1 MNWSLGASDFPRP
14 LVRGAG
20 FSSIRMISRIKL
32 YVGAVSLAALASGA
46 TLFVLFHDRPNR
58 WLIAV
63 ACMVGWGLIAQLLG
77 HSIGGDSTGSIA
89 SMPYLAGSFLVPG
102 WELLAAIF
110 LSESIVGLLRRRG
123 VIKTVFNVAQTV
135 LCFGLG
141 ILAYRSAGGTPLLA
155 EGEFHALAFCVGT
168 IVAFAA
174 NTLAVSGALAIS
186 ENRSLSTV
194 WRATTRG
201 SLLYDVL
208 SAPLPYFFAQLFISK
223 GVVGALMLALPL
235 FAVRQIFRTA
245 WKLEQATQDLLQLMV
260 KAIEA
265 RDPYTSGHSQR
276 VQEYAMIIGR
286 AAGLSAREVER
297 LGKAALLHDVGKI
310 HEMYAPILRKADK
323 LTADEW
329 AIMKTH
335 PVKSAELVSAV
346 SHLRDIV
353 AAIRHH
359 HESWDGTGYPDAIV
373 GKAIPRFSRIVA
385 IADTIDAMTTTRPYR
400 AARSLEQVR
409 AEMIAMSGRQFDPD
423 LCDAVLDSTFFAKLS
438 AAVSANSSENFSVTA
453 AAMQS
458 A

>member
-1 MNWSLGASDFPRP
+1 
-14 LVRGAG
+14 
-20 FSSIRMISRIKL
+20 MISRIKL
-32 YVGAVSLAALASGA
+32 YVGAVAIAALGTSVA
-46 TLFVLFHDRPNR
+46 LFALYHDRPER

-63 ACMVGWGLIAQLLG
+63 VCMVGWGLIAQLLS

-89 SMPYLAGSFLVPG
+89 SMPYLAGAFLVPG
-102 WELLAAIF
+102 WEMPAAI
-110 LSESIVGLLRRRG
+110 LVSESIVGIVRRRG
-123 VIKTVFNVAQTV
+123 LIKSVFNVSQTV
-135 LCFGLG
+135 LCFALG
-141 ILAYRSAGGTPLLA
+141 ILAYRLLGGTPLLA
-155 EGEFHALAFCVGT
+155 GGKFSAFAFCVGI

-174 NTLAVSGALAIS
+174 NTLAVSGARAIS

-194 WRATTRG
+194 WRASTRG

-223 GVVGALMLALPL
+223 GVVGALMLAVPL

-286 AAGLSAREVER
+286 AAGLSTRAIDK
-297 LGKAALLHDVGKI
+297 LGQAALLHDVGKI
-310 HEMYAPILRKADK
+310 HEMYAPILRKPDK

-329 AIMKTH
+329 TIMKTH
-335 PVKSAELVSAV
+335 PVKSAELVATV
-346 SHLRDIV
+346 SHLRAIV
-353 AAIRHH
+353 PAVRHH
-359 HESWDGTGYPDAIV
+359 HENWDGSGYPDGIK
-373 GKAIPRFSRIVA
+373 GSAIPHFSRIVA

-409 AEMIAMSGRQFDPD
+409 AELTAMAGRQFDPQ
-423 LCDAVLDSTFFAKLS
+423 LCEAVLKGAFFAKLS
-438 AAVSANSSENFSVTA
+438 AAVSSKA
-453 AAMQS
+453 AVGETGPSPVRQS